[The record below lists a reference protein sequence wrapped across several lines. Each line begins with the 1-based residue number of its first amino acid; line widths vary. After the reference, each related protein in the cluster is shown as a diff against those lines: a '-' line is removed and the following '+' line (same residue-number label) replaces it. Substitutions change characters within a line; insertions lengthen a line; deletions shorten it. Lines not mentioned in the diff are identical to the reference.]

1 MTEPIASR
9 RSFRSVFGL
18 AGLAAALTVAASM
31 PAVGQ
36 GAEGRFP
43 DPRGGKELDRW
54 LDDAD
59 VPESDRDAIF
69 EIHAR
74 YLAEVERLR
83 DREIE
88 AWLREAPVWWGSGDV
103 EQTRRKLEAARTR
116 IAEQRR
122 LLARLEALEE
132 RLWSEIGSTTAVP
145 SSTVESL
152 RQRARLERL
161 SDLGRHYAWRGN
173 GATDLATLIAAAKA
187 TPAEAARIR
196 EALAGHD
203 AAVVKVLEE
212 QRDVALEADVRRL
225 NLQLEQAERWAEM
238 RRLADEEMQAAAQ
251 EGREAQVQ
259 EIYESFREDTTMQDE
274 SESEK
279 NRLLARLARQQL
291 AAIRAIEPILGDT
304 DRLAGVMVAT
314 GVVPGGMDD
323 FYEMFEE
330 MGREGA
336 VTPSQLAA
344 IGEIRRRSIANE
356 VPKRLEIAE
365 LEIRRLELPGN
376 GWTLLEDGSYGESP
390 ESAEINARLME
401 LQGGESM
408 QEQMQVVVSIG
419 QIVGAKTF
427 GDIMR
432 QWGRKQGIPEQFL
445 EPMIAQLVAGI
456 EAGAIDG
463 ERMQQEMMARMWSPP
478 PSWKVIDEATLAAIL
493 DDLGVEGEMRL
504 VASQLIEDGSPRFEE
519 ALAAATSEIETP
531 DPEDPEAMQQFL
543 MRRMGGR
550 EATELAAIDAGLDRV
565 LAADR
570 AFFDDLVGVL
580 GAEVEEPLRPWRAV
594 RQAELIAGSEMAQGP
609 AMVVSNW
616 MDPSAGNF
624 ERVAYFTIA
633 LEGIPEALR
642 DPAVRAAFATQ
653 AEEIATLRRE
663 RRDAMRS
670 LGPRRAE
677 AMATAMA
684 LQEELS
690 AEWAP
695 DEAMSQADMERQ
707 QRNQQELAAI
717 EQETERWSG
726 AIGNRLRQ
734 DLAGLQAVLDPES
747 ARAFR
752 REVLREAWRQELGS
766 PSGREDLDEARAS
779 AIAAGDAARVAEIDA
794 MIEVYDAASDRLL
807 ELLWKTSE
815 EVRANGSPMS
825 PRFEEGVVPVDTS
838 RWWPSAAGRAKFR
851 QAELDFAVVRAV
863 DAP

>member
-1 MTEPIASR
+1 
-9 RSFRSVFGL
+9 
-18 AGLAAALTVAASM
+18 
-31 PAVGQ
+31 
-36 GAEGRFP
+36 
-43 DPRGGKELDRW
+43 
-54 LDDAD
+54 
-59 VPESDRDAIF
+59 IF
-69 EIHAR
+69 EIYAR

-103 EQTRRKLEAARTR
+103 EQTRQKLEAARGR

-152 RQRARLERL
+152 RQRARLDRL

-173 GATDLATLIAAAKA
+173 GATDLATLIAAAEA
-187 TPAEAARIR
+187 TPSEAARIR

-203 AAVVKVLEE
+203 ATVVRVLEE
-212 QRDVALEADVRRL
+212 QRDLALEAEVR
-225 NLQLEQAERWAEM
+225 QLGWTLEREERWAEM

-259 EIYESFREDTTMQDE
+259 EIYDSFREDPTMQDE

-356 VPKRLEIAE
+356 VPNRLEIAE

-504 VASQLIEDGSPRFEE
+504 VASQLIEDGAPRFEE

-624 ERVAYFTIA
+624 ERVASFTIA
-633 LEGIPEALR
+633 LEAIPEALR
-642 DPAVRAAFATQ
+642 DPAVRAAFAAQ

-663 RRDAMRS
+663 RRDSMRS

-684 LQEELS
+684 LQEELNAAS
-690 AEWAP
+690 AA

-717 EQETERWSG
+717 ERETERWSG
-726 AIGNRLRQ
+726 AVGNRLRQ
-734 DLAGLQAVLDPES
+734 DLARLQAVLDPES

-752 REVLREAWRQELGS
+752 RAVLREAWRQELGS
-766 PSGREDLDEARAS
+766 PSGLESLERARER
-779 AIAAGDAARVAEIDA
+779 AIAAGDAARVAEADA

-807 ELLWKTSE
+807 DLLWTTSE
-815 EVRANGSPMS
+815 EVRANGSPKTMMIQ
-825 PRFEEGVVPVDTS
+825 EGVEQVDTS

-851 QAELDFAVVRAV
+851 QAELDFAVMRAV

>member
-1 MTEPIASR
+1 SR

-18 AGLAAALTVAASM
+18 AGLAAALALATSM

-36 GAEGRFP
+36 GAAGRVP

-103 EQTRRKLEAARTR
+103 EQTRQKLEAARGR

-152 RQRARLERL
+152 RQRARLDRL

-196 EALAGHD
+196 EVLAGHD
-203 AAVVKVLEE
+203 ATVVKVLEE
-212 QRDVALEADVRRL
+212 QRDLALEAEVR
-225 NLQLEQAERWAEM
+225 QLGWTLEREERWAEM

-259 EIYESFREDTTMQDE
+259 EIYESFREDPTMQDE

-356 VPKRLEIAE
+356 VPNRLEIAE

-376 GWTLLEDGSYGESP
+376 GWTLLEDGTYAESP

-408 QEQMQVVVSIG
+408 QEQMQIVVSIG

-504 VASQLIEDGSPRFEE
+504 VASQLIEDGAPRFEE

-531 DPEDPEAMQQFL
+531 DPEDAEAMQQFL

-624 ERVAYFTIA
+624 ERVASFTIA
-633 LEGIPEALR
+633 LEAIPEALR
-642 DPAVRAAFATQ
+642 DPAVRAAFAAH
-653 AEEIATLRRE
+653 AEEIAGLRRE
-663 RRDAMRS
+663 RRDSMRS
-670 LGPRRAE
+670 LGPRRAA

-684 LQEELS
+684 LQEELNAAS
-690 AEWAP
+690 AA
-695 DEAMSQADMERQ
+695 DAAMSQADMERQ

-717 EQETERWSG
+717 ERETERWSG
-726 AIGNRLRQ
+726 AVGNRLRQ
-734 DLAGLQAVLDPES
+734 DLARLQAVLDPES

-752 REVLREAWRQELGS
+752 RAVLREAWRQELGS
-766 PSGREDLDEARAS
+766 PSGLESLERARER
-779 AIAAGDAARVAEIDA
+779 AIAAGDAARVAEADA
-794 MIEVYDAASDRLL
+794 MIESYDAASDRLL
-807 ELLWKTSE
+807 DLLWTTSE
-815 EVRANGSPMS
+815 DVRANGSPKTM
-825 PRFEEGVVPVDTS
+825 RIQEGVEQVDTS

-851 QAELDFAVVRAV
+851 QAELDFAVMRAV

>member
-1 MTEPIASR
+1 
-9 RSFRSVFGL
+9 
-18 AGLAAALTVAASM
+18 
-31 PAVGQ
+31 
-36 GAEGRFP
+36 
-43 DPRGGKELDRW
+43 
-54 LDDAD
+54 
-59 VPESDRDAIF
+59 
-69 EIHAR
+69 
-74 YLAEVERLR
+74 
-83 DREIE
+83 
-88 AWLREAPVWWGSGDV
+88 
-103 EQTRRKLEAARTR
+103 
-116 IAEQRR
+116 
-122 LLARLEALEE
+122 
-132 RLWSEIGSTTAVP
+132 
-145 SSTVESL
+145 
-152 RQRARLERL
+152 
-161 SDLGRHYAWRGN
+161 
-173 GATDLATLIAAAKA
+173 GATDLATLSAAAEA
-187 TPAEAARIR
+187 TPSEAARIR

-203 AAVVKVLEE
+203 ATVVKVLEE
-212 QRDVALEADVRRL
+212 QRDLALEAEVR
-225 NLQLEQAERWAEM
+225 QLGWTLEREERWAEM

-259 EIYESFREDTTMQDE
+259 EIYDSFREDPTMQDE

-314 GVVPGGMDD
+314 GIVPGGMDD

-344 IGEIRRRSIANE
+344 IGEIRRRSIASE

-365 LEIRRLELPGN
+365 LEIRRLELQHN
-376 GWTLLEDGSYGESP
+376 GWILLEDGTYAESP
-390 ESAEINARLME
+390 ESAELNARLMN

-504 VASQLIEDGSPRFEE
+504 VASQLIEDGAPRFAE

-531 DPEDPEAMQQFL
+531 DPEDAEAMQQFL

-633 LEGIPEALR
+633 IEAMPEALR
-642 DPAVRAAFATQ
+642 DPAVRAAFAMH

-663 RRDAMRS
+663 RRDSMRS

-684 LQEELS
+684 LQEELNAAS
-690 AEWAP
+690 AA

-717 EQETERWSG
+717 ERETERWSG
-726 AIGNRLRQ
+726 AVGNRLRQ
-734 DLAGLQAVLDPES
+734 DLARLQAVLDPES

-752 REVLREAWRQELGS
+752 RAVLREAWRQELGS
-766 PSGREDLDEARAS
+766 PSGLESLERARER
-779 AIAAGDAARVAEIDA
+779 AIAAGDAARVAEADA

-807 ELLWKTSE
+807 DLLWTTSE
-815 EVRANGSPMS
+815 EVRANGA
-825 PRFEEGVVPVDTS
+825 PRAMMILEGVEQVDAS

-851 QAELDFAVVRAV
+851 QAELDFAVMRAV
-863 DAP
+863 EGD